1 MKYLKKIFEAE
12 YSNKVGIDKDELIDF
27 CEINLAYLLDDGD
40 FRIDIEYF
48 DDLIGQHII
57 VIKLVK
63 MVELSPGERMT
74 TKYEWCEVK
83 DYIVPFIVQLNKNYK
98 LNTTWYDDKGSI
110 VISQGYEIRNFSYEK
125 FMRVVD
131 KWYEN
136 DDEIKYIEIILD
148 NETFKKI

>member
-1 MKYLKKIFEAE
+1 MKYLKRIFE
-12 YSNKVGIDKDELIDF
+12 NLDKDELQDF
-27 CEINLAYLLDDGD
+27 CEMNLAYLLDDGD

-48 DDLIGQHII
+48 DDLIGQYLV

-74 TKYEWCEVK
+74 TKYEWGEVK
-83 DYIVPFIVQLNKNYK
+83 NYILPFIIQLNKNYS
-98 LNTTWYDDKGSI
+98 LNTTWNDNKGSI
-110 VISQGYEIRNFSYEK
+110 TIRQEQEWRNFSYEK

-136 DDEIKYIEIILD
+136 NDEIRYIEIILD

>member
-1 MKYLKKIFEAE
+1 MKYLKRIFE
-12 YSNKVGIDKDELIDF
+12 SKVGIDKDELMDF
-27 CEINLAYLLDDGD
+27 CEMNLAYLLDDGD

-48 DDLIGQHII
+48 DDLIGQYLV
-57 VIKLVK
+57 VIRLVK

-74 TKYEWCEVK
+74 TMYQWQEVK

-98 LNTTWYDDKGSI
+98 LNTTWNDNKGSI
-110 VISQGYEIRNFSYEK
+110 TIRQEQEWRNFSYEK

-131 KWYEN
+131 KWYED
-136 DDEIKYIEIILD
+136 DDEIRYIEIILD

>member
-1 MKYLKKIFEAE
+1 MKYLKKIFE
-12 YSNKVGIDKDELIDF
+12 SKVGIDKDELTDF
-27 CEINLAYLLDDGD
+27 CEMNLAYLLDDGD

-48 DDLIGQHII
+48 DDLIGQYLI
-57 VIKLVK
+57 VVRLVK

-74 TKYEWCEVK
+74 TMYQWQEVK
-83 DYIVPFIVQLNKNYK
+83 DYIVPFIIQLNKNYK
-98 LNTTWYDDKGSI
+98 LNTTWNDTKGSI
-110 VISQGYEIRNFSYEK
+110 TIRQQQEWRNFSYEK

-148 NETFKKI
+148 NEILKKI

>member
-1 MKYLKKIFEAE
+1 MKHLRRFFEAE
-12 YSNKVGIDKDELIDF
+12 YSSKVGVDRDELREF
-27 CEINLAYLLDDGD
+27 CEMNLAYLLDNGD
-40 FRIDIEYF
+40 FRLDIEYF
-48 DDLIGQHII
+48 DDLIGQDLV

-74 TKYEWCEVK
+74 TMYQWQEVK
-83 DYIVPFIVQLNKNYK
+83 DYVVPFIVQLNKNYK
-98 LNTTWYDDKGSI
+98 LNTTWNDTKGSI
-110 VISQGYEIRNFSYEK
+110 TIRQQQEWRNFSYEK

-131 KWYEN
+131 KWYED

>member
-12 YSNKVGIDKDELIDF
+12 YSNKVGIDEDELTDF
-27 CEINLAYLLDDGD
+27 CEMNLAYLLDDGD

-48 DDLIGQHII
+48 DDLIGQYL
-57 VIKLVK
+57 VVVRLVK

-74 TKYEWCEVK
+74 TMYQWQEVK
-83 DYIVPFIVQLNKNYK
+83 DYIVPFIIQLNKNYK
-98 LNTTWYDDKGSI
+98 LNTTWNDNGSI
-110 VISQGYEIRNFSYEK
+110 TIRQQQECRNFSYEK

-148 NETFKKI
+148 NETFEKI

>member
-1 MKYLKKIFEAE
+1 MKYLKRIFE
-12 YSNKVGIDKDELIDF
+12 SKVGIDKDELIDF
-27 CEINLAYLLDDGD
+27 CEMNLAYLLDDGD

-48 DDLIGQHII
+48 DDLIGQNII
-57 VIKLVK
+57 VFKLVK
-63 MVELSPGERMT
+63 LVELSPGERMT

-83 DYIVPFIVQLNKNYK
+83 DYVIPFIVQLNKSYK
-98 LNTTWYDDKGSI
+98 LNTTWYDKGSI
-110 VISQGYEIRNFSYEK
+110 VINQGFEIRTFLYEK

-148 NETFKKI
+148 NK

>member
-1 MKYLKKIFEAE
+1 MKYLKRIFE
-12 YSNKVGIDKDELIDF
+12 SLDKDELQDF
-27 CEINLAYLLDDGD
+27 CEMNLAYLLDNED

-48 DDLIGQHII
+48 DDLIGQYLV

-74 TKYEWCEVK
+74 TMYQWQEVK
-83 DYIVPFIVQLNKNYK
+83 DYIVPFIVQLNKNYS
-98 LNTTWYDDKGSI
+98 LNTTWNDNKGSI
-110 VISQGYEIRNFSYEK
+110 TIRQEQEWRNFSYEK

-136 DDEIKYIEIILD
+136 DDEIRYIEIILD
-148 NETFKKI
+148 NK